1 MLYTYDLNS
10 RTSFEEME
18 RIIGV
23 TRGDVVGRGAVV
35 AIVGL
40 GSRED
45 DEEAG
50 RGGEDEGR
58 ALARRNGWGFAT
70 SSVGRDGGVKGVVED
85 AVRRR
90 LGVDV
95 VGRDGEDEEGGRW
108 SCCVC

>member
-1 MLYTYDLNS
+1 
-10 RTSFEEME
+10 ME
-18 RIIGV
+18 RIIGI

-40 GSRED
+40 GNG
-45 DEEAG
+45 DEEAVW
-50 RGGEDEGR
+50 GGEDEGR

-70 SSVGRDGGVKGVVED
+70 SSVGRDGGVKGFVED